1 MSRQVM
7 DVPSLEVFKARIDM
21 ALGSLTTAGRMELD
35 DLYGSFQPKTLHGS
49 IKQVVFQMDGSR
61 HEVVILGGYSSC
73 YHFRNN
79 TNDLDA

>member
-7 DVPSLEVFKARIDM
+7 DVLSLEVFKTRIDM
-21 ALGSLTTAGRMELD
+21 ALGSLTIAGRMELD
-35 DLYGSFQPKTLHGS
+35 DLYGSFQTKTLGS

>member
-1 MSRQVM
+1 M

-35 DLYGSFQPKTLHGS
+35 DLYGSFQTKTLGS
-49 IKQVVFQMDGSR
+49 IKQVVFQMEQSSVG
-61 HEVVILGGYSSC
+61 HQVVILGGYSSC

-79 TNDLDA
+79 TNDLDV